1 MVSQLGT
8 VRIKG
13 GGSELRVSLVNV
25 ASSLSSTQEVISHV
39 QVTETNSAWIF
50 NEASISKHL

>member
-13 GGSELRVSLVNV
+13 VDLNCEFELNV

-39 QVTETNSAWIF
+39 QVTEANSTWIF
-50 NEASISKHL
+50 STLHP